1 MNRLLLSLLA
11 TLTLGAASAV
21 TFGGLNVSPRGPQN
35 LNLETGATDFPQGGT
50 VTDGRSGLRLQAGR
64 LQLQPG
70 QRLSAQGAT
79 LTTRQ
84 GGTLRAANVIYD
96 LNLGTVTATGDV
108 SYADARL
115 RNLTAGRM
123 VLHVKT
129 GFVSAHGDVRASTP
143 ALSASALAFDP
154 RTAQT
159 VLAGPARLSQGAQT
173 LEADKGGHLLLTFSA
188 NRLLRAA
195 SRTDAATLGRFTP
208 YLK

>member
-1 MNRLLLSLLA
+1 MNRLLVSLLA
-11 TLTLGAASAV
+11 ALTLGSGSAV
-21 TFGGLNVSPRGPQN
+21 TFGGLNVTPRGPQN

-50 VTDGRSGLRLQAGR
+50 VTDGRSGLRLSAGQ
-64 LQLQPG
+64 LQLLPG

-84 GGTLRAANVIYD
+84 GGTLRAANVVYD
-96 LNLGTVTATGDV
+96 LNRGTVTATGDV

-115 RNLTAGRM
+115 KNLTAGRM

-129 GFVSAHGDVRASTP
+129 GFVSAHGGVRASTP

-159 VLAGPARLSQGAQT
+159 VLAGPARLSQGSQV
-173 LEADKGGHLLLTFSA
+173 LETGTGGHLLLTFSA
-188 NRLLRAA
+188 NRLLRAVNRA
-195 SRTDAATLGRFTP
+195 DATTLSRFAP